1 MSCCVCISHMADL
14 YHAIHPHAMAYSLLL
29 AYRHFSSLLSSVF
42 LLPQNWFKKDLTIES
57 LSFRLQKSHA
67 HPIPSCKMGSPPLLV
82 NPAACLGQ
90 RTMSE
95 EVRDVLVILGHM
107 KNAQPQKVKV
117 GSAIH
122 LPFDAFEAIDL
133 PFHLPLTPRL

>member
-1 MSCCVCISHMADL
+1 M
-14 YHAIHPHAMAYSLLL
+14 
-29 AYRHFSSLLSSVF
+29 R
-42 LLPQNWFKKDLTIES
+42 
-57 LSFRLQKSHA
+57 
-67 HPIPSCKMGSPPLLV
+67 IPSCKMGSPPLLV
-82 NPAACLGQ
+82 NLVACLRQ
-90 RTMSE
+90 RTMRE
-95 EVRDVLVILGHM
+95 EVRDIQLILVILGHM

>member
-1 MSCCVCISHMADL
+1 M
-14 YHAIHPHAMAYSLLL
+14 
-29 AYRHFSSLLSSVF
+29 R
-42 LLPQNWFKKDLTIES
+42 
-57 LSFRLQKSHA
+57 
-67 HPIPSCKMGSPPLLV
+67 
-82 NPAACLGQ
+82 
-90 RTMSE
+90 E
-95 EVRDVLVILGHM
+95 EVRDIQLILVILGHM